1 MAARPSLHNEER
13 NLQRIRERERR
24 NLEVQPE
31 KEPYLENTPLFGEPY
46 KTNKG
51 DELSSRIQR
60 MLGNYEDVREL
71 VGSDSQLNV
80 FNPSKGLQTPA
91 LCNPSSNMGKTQP
104 PPNPQCRVSQAET
117 PSRSTSKPHK
127 TLSALEYSHLTSSC
141 SSLSQVPRQSSPDPL
156 FSGGWSGLQEY
167 ASLPAALP
175 VLSPPAEPLSPLHSS
190 GTSDSESQDTDG
202 KNSPPAN
209 LVTVRQCRYPS
220 CKEESNLETQKDIPS
235 QLNEAALLPT
245 QTFPPP
251 LPSKPNLVMPQ
262 KPTAYVRPM
271 DGQDQVPFESPNLKP
286 SPEGFHRQSYDNLPD
301 LKTNTKAGFPK
312 LKISPHSEETSNDV
326 HCVEDILREM
336 THTWPP
342 PLTAIHTPSMPEPP
356 KFPLA
361 KESQNVNC
369 GISGQKDQYESAK
382 ALCHQGSLVTKGSVV
397 LTHSSGGESSISTD
411 SESSSGSESDSD
423 SSESDKEEVPHLKRN
438 TPSVSK
444 DDSSVANKWQ
454 LDNWLVKVNQQNSAA
469 ESLAGQ
475 SQSFSP
481 VISKQ
486 QEEDNYQNDCISQ
499 TTTVH
504 SEYIKNDGKVVQETL
519 ACQPSP
525 QKSPVQA
532 ENQRKTVGIKHP
544 SKANKAPSPE
554 VVHAQPRVEVPRR
567 DKSEA
572 HTDRRKVKKKSIP
585 EKSQPTTDGKKADK
599 HSSKKKVKQSIPKAI
614 LKPEGKMEVN
624 TGRPP
629 SLEQTLPVR
638 SNGPSLG
645 KVQKER
651 KKSESRH
658 PPGEGEQALLRRD
671 SQGSL
676 CSLIVKIELSRL
688 FRVPQPGAFPVP
700 NSPSEPAKKVPKK
713 KKQKTK
719 KREAD
724 GIPCKE
730 SKKRPAEKHEEI
742 LPRKKHKLDE
752 VKPLSSGHIANSA
765 KVPKSVE
772 QEKKKKKKVKK
783 GKPSLIEAAP
793 QDLKEKPKGKRG
805 SGGQG
810 GGGVPQGGGGV
821 PQGGGGVP
829 QGGGGVPQDGGGVPQ
844 DSSQPPAKHK
854 KKKEK
859 NVDAEQN
866 KHSKKITENSLN
878 CPVTAQP
885 ARTPLPRRPLLKF
898 HDRQYPVEYH
908 MKEAKKLKHKADAT
922 MDKVGKA
929 FNYLDAAMSFVESGI
944 AMETD
949 PQTPKSA
956 YTMFSETVDLI
967 RFILKLRNCLDPA
980 GPASERDFTI
990 LCLRCQSLLQM
1001 AMFRHKR
1008 DTALKY
1014 SRTLTEHF
1022 KSSSKFAK
1030 APSPYVS
1037 KSMGTPS
1044 MSPTPSPGS
1053 SGNFSSPGT
1062 IAIPQVVQQVAAS
1075 YVNITAHFLNAH
1087 DTWEQA
1093 ESLAKTGS
1101 GLLEDL
1107 DAALG
1112 PLTLTSS
1119 MSLLVRHTRQG
1130 LHWLRLN
1137 TS

>member
-1 MAARPSLHNEER
+1 MAARPSLYNEER
-13 NLQRIRERERR
+13 NQQRIRERERR
-24 NLEVQPE
+24 NQEVQSE
-31 KEPYLENTPLFGEPY
+31 KELYPENTPLFGEPY

-71 VGSDSQLNV
+71 VGSEFQLNV

-91 LCNPSSNMGKTQP
+91 LCNPSGSMGKTQP

-117 PSRSTSKPHK
+117 PSRSASKPHK
-127 TLSALEYSHLTSSC
+127 TLSALEYSQLTSSC
-141 SSLSQVPRQSSPDPL
+141 SSLSQVPRQSSPDPFL
-156 FSGGWSGLQEY
+156 SGGWLGLQEC
-167 ASLPAALP
+167 ATLPAALP
-175 VLSPPAEPLSPLHSS
+175 ALSPPAEPLSPLHSS
-190 GTSDSESQDTDG
+190 GTSDSESQDPDE
-202 KNSPPAN
+202 KDSPPAN
-209 LVTVRQCRYPS
+209 PVTVRQCRYAS

-235 QLNEAALLPT
+235 QLNEAASLPT

-271 DGQDQVPFESPNLKP
+271 DGQDQVPFESPDLKH

-312 LKISPHSEETSNDV
+312 LKISPHSEETTSDV

-342 PLTAIHTPSMPEPP
+342 PLTAIHTPNMPEPP
-356 KFPLA
+356 KFPLP
-361 KESQNVNC
+361 KESQIVNC

-382 ALCHQGSLVTKGSVV
+382 VLCHQGSLGTKGSVL
-397 LTHSSGGESSISTD
+397 LTHSSGGESSNSTD
-411 SESSSGSESDSD
+411 SESTSGSESDSD
-423 SSESDKEEVPHLKRN
+423 SSESDKEELPHLKRN

-475 SQSFSP
+475 SQRFSP

-499 TTTVH
+499 ATTVH
-504 SEYIKNDGKVVQETL
+504 SEYMKNDGKVVQETL
-519 ACQPSP
+519 ACEPSP
-525 QKSPVQA
+525 QKSSVQA
-532 ENQRKTVGIKHP
+532 ENQRKTVGTKRP
-544 SKANKAPSPE
+544 SKANKAPCSE
-554 VVHAQPRVEVPRR
+554 VVHAQLRAEVPRR
-567 DKSEA
+567 DKSKA
-572 HTDRRKVKKKSIP
+572 HTDGRKIKKKSIP

-599 HSSKKKVKQSIPKAI
+599 HSSKKK
-614 LKPEGKMEVN
+614 
-624 TGRPP
+624 
-629 SLEQTLPVR
+629 
-638 SNGPSLG
+638 
-645 KVQKER
+645 
-651 KKSESRH
+651 
-658 PPGEGEQALLRRD
+658 
-671 SQGSL
+671 
-676 CSLIVKIELSRL
+676 
-688 FRVPQPGAFPVP
+688 
-700 NSPSEPAKKVPKK
+700 
-713 KKQKTK
+713 
-719 KREAD
+719 
-724 GIPCKE
+724 
-730 SKKRPAEKHEEI
+730 AEKHEEVI
-742 LPRKKHKLDE
+742 PRKKHKLDE
-752 VKPLSSGHIANSA
+752 VVKLLSSGHASNSA
-765 KVPKSVE
+765 KVPKSAE
-772 QEKKKKKKVKK
+772 QEKKKKVKK
-783 GKPSLIEAAP
+783 GKPSLVEAAP
-793 QDLKEKPKGKRG
+793 QDLKEEPKGKRG
-805 SGGQG
+805 SGGLG
-810 GGGVPQGGGGV
+810 NAGVPQE
-821 PQGGGGVP
+821 
-829 QGGGGVPQDGGGVPQ
+829 
-844 DSSQPPAKHK
+844 SSQPPAKHK

-866 KHSKKITENSLN
+866 KHSKKVTENSLS

-885 ARTPLPRRPLLKF
+885 TRTPPPRRPLLKF
-898 HDRQYPVEYH
+898 QDRQYPVEYH

-929 FNYLDAAMSFVESGI
+929 FNYLDAAMSFVESAI

-967 RFILKLRNCLDPA
+967 RFILKLRSCLDPA
-980 GPASERDFTI
+980 GPASERDFTV

-1022 KSSSKFAK
+1022 KGSSKFAK
-1030 APSPYVS
+1030 APSPCVS

-1053 SGNFSSPGT
+1053 SGNFSSPGS
-1062 IAIPQVVQQVAAS
+1062 IAIPPVVQQVAAS

-1093 ESLAKTGS
+1093 EALAKRGS

-1119 MSLLVRHTRQG
+1119 MSLLVHHTRQG
-1130 LHWLRLN
+1130 LHWLRLS

>member
-361 KESQNVNC
+361 KGYGSKQERILKESQNVNC

-599 HSSKKKVKQSIPKAI
+599 HSSKKK
-614 LKPEGKMEVN
+614 
-624 TGRPP
+624 
-629 SLEQTLPVR
+629 
-638 SNGPSLG
+638 
-645 KVQKER
+645 
-651 KKSESRH
+651 
-658 PPGEGEQALLRRD
+658 
-671 SQGSL
+671 
-676 CSLIVKIELSRL
+676 
-688 FRVPQPGAFPVP
+688 
-700 NSPSEPAKKVPKK
+700 
-713 KKQKTK
+713 
-719 KREAD
+719 
-724 GIPCKE
+724 
-730 SKKRPAEKHEEI
+730 AEKHEEI

>member
-361 KESQNVNC
+361 KGYGSKQERILKESQNVNC

-599 HSSKKKVKQSIPKAI
+599 HSSKKK
-614 LKPEGKMEVN
+614 
-624 TGRPP
+624 
-629 SLEQTLPVR
+629 
-638 SNGPSLG
+638 
-645 KVQKER
+645 
-651 KKSESRH
+651 
-658 PPGEGEQALLRRD
+658 
-671 SQGSL
+671 
-676 CSLIVKIELSRL
+676 
-688 FRVPQPGAFPVP
+688 
-700 NSPSEPAKKVPKK
+700 
-713 KKQKTK
+713 
-719 KREAD
+719 
-724 GIPCKE
+724 
-730 SKKRPAEKHEEI
+730 AEKHEEI

-821 PQGGGGVP
+821 PQG
-829 QGGGGVPQDGGGVPQ
+829 GGGVPQ

>member
-1 MAARPSLHNEER
+1 MAARPSLYNEER
-13 NLQRIRERERR
+13 NQQRIRERERR
-24 NLEVQPE
+24 NQEVQSE
-31 KEPYLENTPLFGEPY
+31 KELYPENTPLFGEPY

-71 VGSDSQLNV
+71 VGSEFQLNV

-91 LCNPSSNMGKTQP
+91 LCNPSGSMGKTQP

-117 PSRSTSKPHK
+117 PSRSASKPHK
-127 TLSALEYSHLTSSC
+127 TLSALEYSQLTSSC
-141 SSLSQVPRQSSPDPL
+141 SSLSQVPRQSSPDPFL
-156 FSGGWSGLQEY
+156 SGGWLGLQEC
-167 ASLPAALP
+167 ATLPAALP
-175 VLSPPAEPLSPLHSS
+175 ALSPPAEPLSPLHSS
-190 GTSDSESQDTDG
+190 GTSDSESQDPDE
-202 KNSPPAN
+202 KDSPPAN
-209 LVTVRQCRYPS
+209 PVTVRQCRYAS

-235 QLNEAALLPT
+235 QLNEAASLPT

-271 DGQDQVPFESPNLKP
+271 DGQDQVPFESPDLKH

-312 LKISPHSEETSNDV
+312 LKISPHSEETTSDV

-342 PLTAIHTPSMPEPP
+342 PLTAIHTPNMPEPP
-356 KFPLA
+356 KFPLP
-361 KESQNVNC
+361 KESQIVNC

-382 ALCHQGSLVTKGSVV
+382 VLCHQGSLGTKGSVL
-397 LTHSSGGESSISTD
+397 LTHSSGGESSNSTD
-411 SESSSGSESDSD
+411 SESTSGSESDSD
-423 SSESDKEEVPHLKRN
+423 SSESDKEELPHLKRN

-475 SQSFSP
+475 SQRFSP

-499 TTTVH
+499 ATTVH
-504 SEYIKNDGKVVQETL
+504 SEYMKNDGKVVQETL
-519 ACQPSP
+519 ACEPSP
-525 QKSPVQA
+525 QKSSVQA
-532 ENQRKTVGIKHP
+532 ENQRKTVGTKRP
-544 SKANKAPSPE
+544 SKANKAPCSE
-554 VVHAQPRVEVPRR
+554 VVHAQLRAEVPRR
-567 DKSEA
+567 DKSKA
-572 HTDRRKVKKKSIP
+572 HTDGRKIKKKSIP

-614 LKPEGKMEVN
+614 LKPEGKMEVKAD
-624 TGRPP
+624 RPP

-645 KVQKER
+645 KVQKDR

-658 PPGEGEQALLRRD
+658 PLGEGEQALLRRD
-671 SQGSL
+671 SQDSL
-676 CSLIVKIELSRL
+676 CSLIVKIELSLLSRL
-688 FRVPQPGAFPVP
+688 PRPGTYPVP
-700 NSPSEPAKKVPKK
+700 NSPSEPANTPVPKK

-730 SKKRPAEKHEEI
+730 SKKRPAEKHEEVI
-742 LPRKKHKLDE
+742 PRKKHKLDE
-752 VKPLSSGHIANSA
+752 VVKLLSSGHASNSA
-765 KVPKSVE
+765 KVPKSAE
-772 QEKKKKKKVKK
+772 QEKKKKVKK
-783 GKPSLIEAAP
+783 GKPSLVEAAP
-793 QDLKEKPKGKRG
+793 QDLKEEPKGKRG
-805 SGGQG
+805 SGGLG
-810 GGGVPQGGGGV
+810 NAGVPQE
-821 PQGGGGVP
+821 
-829 QGGGGVPQDGGGVPQ
+829 
-844 DSSQPPAKHK
+844 SSQPPAKHK

-866 KHSKKITENSLN
+866 KHSKKVTENSLS

-885 ARTPLPRRPLLKF
+885 TRTPPPRRPLLKF
-898 HDRQYPVEYH
+898 QDRQYPVEYH

-929 FNYLDAAMSFVESGI
+929 FNYLDAAMSFVESAI

-967 RFILKLRNCLDPA
+967 RFILKLRSCLDPA
-980 GPASERDFTI
+980 GPASERDFTV

-1022 KSSSKFAK
+1022 KGSSKFAK
-1030 APSPYVS
+1030 APSPCVS

-1053 SGNFSSPGT
+1053 SGNFSSPGS
-1062 IAIPQVVQQVAAS
+1062 IAIPPVVQQVAAS

-1093 ESLAKTGS
+1093 EALAKRGS

-1119 MSLLVRHTRQG
+1119 MSLLVHHTRQG
-1130 LHWLRLN
+1130 LHWLRLS